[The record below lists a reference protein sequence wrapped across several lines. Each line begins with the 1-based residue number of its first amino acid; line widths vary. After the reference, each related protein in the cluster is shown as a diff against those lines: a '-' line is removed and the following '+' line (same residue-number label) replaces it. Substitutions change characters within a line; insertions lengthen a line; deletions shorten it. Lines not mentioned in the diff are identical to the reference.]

1 MTPLAR
7 AALPQMTTRQPE
19 SEWLRRALA
28 GDARARERLVQEQWP
43 MVQRLL
49 LRILGPRTDLED
61 LAQNVF
67 VETLRA
73 LPAFEGRSKLSTFVG
88 GITVK
93 VALRAMRR
101 PKSAP
106 TLVALPDEVASGTQD
121 PERRVGARRK
131 LAQVREI
138 LEGMSEVKRVAF
150 CLWALE
156 GMDIEAIAELME
168 ATPAATRSRI
178 FYAQKELK
186 RKAARRPELVDLIGS
201 AS

>member
-1 MTPLAR
+1 
-7 AALPQMTTRQPE
+7 
-19 SEWLRRALA
+19 
-28 GDARARERLVQEQWP
+28 

-49 LRILGPRTDLED
+49 LRILGRRSDLED

-73 LPAFEGRSKLSTFVG
+73 LPDFEGRSKLSTFVG

-106 TLVALPDEVASGTQD
+106 RLVALPEEVGADTQD
-121 PERRVGARRK
+121 PERQTGARRQ
-131 LAQVREI
+131 LAQVRVI
-138 LEGMSEVKRVAF
+138 LEGMNEVKRVAF

-156 GMDIEAIAELME
+156 GMEIEAIAELMG
-168 ATPAATRSRI
+168 ASPAATRSRI
-178 FYAQKELK
+178 YYAQKELK
-186 RKAARRPELVDLIGS
+186 SKAARRPELRELIGDGP
-201 AS
+201 